1 MRTKQDRLRVL
12 QTVLS
17 SEEGEGQ
24 LQELQISALAVA
36 AADPPPKPAQP
47 GPAAVP
53 TPKPAAPPSTPSS
66 TPALRPPS
74 SDPIAPPA
82 SVSRSEIPRPTGP
95 VPSVPRLRAGRPS
108 LPTGPRRAVSQPG
121 AAPGRLTSLDAFRGF
136 IMMMLAAGG
145 FGIPQFSGLPEDA
158 PVWAVADW
166 AVWQQL
172 GFHFDHPAWISV
184 FDGWRVA
191 FWDLI
196 QPAFMLMVGVAMPFS
211 YARRHSQ
218 GHGWFAMSVHAMSR
232 AVVLVLLGVFLS
244 SLGKPST
251 NWVFPNVLC
260 QIGLGYFFA
269 WLLLNRPLA
278 VQVTALVLILGGYWA
293 WFRFSPPA
301 ADYDYKAVSAD
312 VEKGEVFAG
321 AWAGWSKNAN
331 AAYRVDD
338 WLLRQLRSSEVPVA
352 AESPAPAAGA
362 DEVAEASAGDV
373 GSDEFSGLSW
383 RKAFFSNPE
392 PYVPNG
398 GGYTTLNFVPS
409 IATTLLGILCGQWL
423 LSSTLSGWEK
433 LLRLLLLG
441 GICLGLGLLAHATI
455 CPAVKRIWTP
465 SWALVSGGYVIG
477 MLAVFYILF
486 DLLPLRLLAFPLVVV
501 GSNSILIYLLGQT
514 LNGWV
519 REQLIRVH
527 LSGFIEQ
534 VFGPRA
540 FDDQW
545 YGLLVMPTTVFA
557 IYWLLLLWLYRQK
570 LFIRI

>member
-1 MRTKQDRLRVL
+1 LRL
-12 QTVLS
+12 S
-17 SEEGEGQ
+17 
-24 LQELQISALAVA
+24 
-36 AADPPPKPAQP
+36 K
-47 GPAAVP
+47 
-53 TPKPAAPPSTPSS
+53 
-66 TPALRPPS
+66 
-74 SDPIAPPA
+74 
-82 SVSRSEIPRPTGP
+82 
-95 VPSVPRLRAGRPS
+95 
-108 LPTGPRRAVSQPG
+108 
-121 AAPGRLTSLDAFRGF
+121 
-136 IMMMLAAGG
+136 
-145 FGIPQFSGLPEDA
+145 DA

-172 GFHFDHPAWISV
+172 GFHFGHPAWISV

-196 QPAFMLMVGVAMPFS
+196 QPAFMFMVGVAMPFS

-218 GHGWFAMSVHAMSR
+218 GHGWFAMSVHAMIR

-244 SLGKPST
+244 SMGKPST

-338 WLLRQLRSSEVPVA
+338 WLLRQLRSSEVLVA

-373 GSDEFSGLSW
+373 GSDEVRKISW
-383 RKAFFSNPE
+383 KKAFFSNPE

-441 GICLGLGLLAHATI
+441 ASVWGLGCWL
-455 CPAVKRIWTP
+455 TP
-465 SWALVSGGYVIG
+465 QSVLRSSASGRPRGRLVSGGYVIG

-501 GSNSILIYLLGQT
+501 GSNSILIYSLEQT

-540 FDDQW
+540 LDDQW

>member
-1 MRTKQDRLRVL
+1 
-12 QTVLS
+12 
-17 SEEGEGQ
+17 
-24 LQELQISALAVA
+24 
-36 AADPPPKPAQP
+36 
-47 GPAAVP
+47 
-53 TPKPAAPPSTPSS
+53 
-66 TPALRPPS
+66 
-74 SDPIAPPA
+74 
-82 SVSRSEIPRPTGP
+82 
-95 VPSVPRLRAGRPS
+95 
-108 LPTGPRRAVSQPG
+108 
-121 AAPGRLTSLDAFRGF
+121 
-136 IMMMLAAGG
+136 MMMLAAGG

-477 MLAVFYILF
+477 MLAVFYTLF

>member
-24 LQELQISALAVA
+24 LQELQIASSAVA
-36 AADPPPKPAQP
+36 AAEPPPKPAQP

-53 TPKPAAPPSTPSS
+53 PPKPAQPASAPASTPTS
-66 TPALRPPS
+66 RPTA
-74 SDPIAPPA
+74 SDPIVPPI
-82 SVSRSEIPRPTGP
+82 SVSRPEISRPSSP
-95 VPSVPRLRAGRPS
+95 APSVPRLRAGRPS
-108 LPTGPRRAVSQPG
+108 LPTGPRRAVAQPG
-121 AAPGRLTSLDAFRGF
+121 TAPGRLASLDAFRGF

-145 FGIPQFSGLPEDA
+145 FGILRFSRLPEDA
-158 PVWAVADW
+158 PVWAVADR

-196 QPAFMLMVGVAMPFS
+196 QPAFMFMVGVAMPFS
-211 YARRHSQ
+211 YARRQSQ
-218 GHGWFAMSVHAMSR
+218 GHGWFAMSVHAIVR

-278 VQVTALVLILGGYWA
+278 VQLAALVLILGGYWA
-293 WFRFSPPA
+293 WFRFTPPA

-312 VEKGEVFAG
+312 VEKGEVFEG

-338 WLLRQLRSSEVPVA
+338 WLLRQLRSPEMP
-352 AESPAPAAGA
+352 
-362 DEVAEASAGDV
+362 EVAEPPGAVANAAPNGIN
-373 GSDEFSGLSW
+373 LK
-383 RKAFFSNPE
+383 KAFFSNPE
-392 PYVPNG
+392 PYVPNA

-423 LSSTLSGWEK
+423 LSSTLAGWEK

-534 VFGPRA
+534 AFGSRA
-540 FDDQW
+540 LDDQW

-557 IYWLLLLWLYRQK
+557 LYWLLLLWLYRQK

>member
-24 LQELQISALAVA
+24 LQELQISASAVA

-53 TPKPAAPPSTPSS
+53 PPKPAAPPSTPAS

-82 SVSRSEIPRPTGP
+82 SVSRSEIPHPTGS

-108 LPTGPRRAVSQPG
+108 LPMVPRRAVSQPG

-136 IMMMLAAGG
+136 IMMLLAAGG
-145 FGIPQFSGLPEDA
+145 FGILRFSGLPEDA
-158 PVWAVADW
+158 PVWAVADR

-218 GHGWFAMSVHAMSR
+218 GHGWFAMSVHAMIR

-293 WFRFSPPA
+293 WFRFSPPV
-301 ADYDYKAVSAD
+301 ADYDYKAVSAN

-338 WLLRQLRSSEVPVA
+338 WLLRQLRSSGVPVV

-362 DEVAEASAGDV
+362 DEVAGASASDV
-373 GSDEFSGLSW
+373 VSGLSW
-383 RKAFFSNPE
+383 KKAFFSNPE

-409 IATTLLGILCGQWL
+409 IATTLLGMLCGQWL
-423 LSSTLSGWEK
+423 LCGTLSGWEK